1 MTKNEIEKETAMV
14 VKACLLVTTT
24 EEKAIAD
31 EGLTKDAVRKS
42 ASLLCDAIEK
52 YNEYINNDEPWVK
65 LFMVIDEI
73 AGAKEKGDGS
83 KVGF

>member
-1 MTKNEIEKETAMV
+1 MTKKEIEKETAMV

-24 EEKAIAD
+24 EEKVIAD

-73 AGAKEKGDGS
+73 AGAKEKGDGL